1 MPWDRVARTGRGHKM
16 GSFVGAVLL
25 GAAVLSGQGG
35 FVPAAAAAA
44 AAPVAAAGAP
54 VTFNVRSAGSGP
66 WSAAQTWEGGRAP
79 GRGDFVQVRAGH
91 AVTYDVDSD
100 VPIRMVH
107 VAGTLTFARDRDTR
121 LDVGLLKVQRGED
134 DVVEDG
140 FACAAHALVEQPDDS
155 RGPLPVLEIGTP
167 AEPIPAGVT
176 ATIRLLHFDGT
187 NAETLPAIVNCG
199 GRWDVHGAPMSRTW
213 VKLAQP
219 AAAGADTL
227 MLTEGVSGW
236 RAGDRVI
243 VTDSEKPRHRG
254 SGYDRVDGDYGSEM
268 RLLAPSPDAPAN
280 GSALTTLKLDKP
292 LARPHAA
299 SDEGRVEVANLSR
312 NVVIESAEPKG
323 VRGHTMYH
331 RHSTGGISYA
341 EFRHLGKEG
350 LLGKYPI
357 HFHLVRDA
365 MRGSGVVGASIWDS
379 KNRFMAIHGTDY
391 LLVRDCV
398 GFRSVGHGFFLE
410 DATEQYNV
418 LDRNLAVQCFK
429 GKRLPDQVLPFDQN
443 EGAGF
448 WWANGRNTLV
458 RNVACE
464 NDRYGYRFEI
474 ARIGDDDPVIALR
487 TPDGSVKDRDVRT
500 VPFLR
505 FEDNESHSEG
515 LYSFFFGDDP
525 NASVRG
531 DRAHPF
537 VARNLRAWQTHYALR
552 PNVQFFLMDRL
563 DVDDAVYGVYHPL
576 YDAHVYR
583 DVRLN
588 RIASEP
594 VNRGHDDESFQT
606 GSFTYD
612 RLTISNSKVG
622 RDPLIQL
629 TCSSPTPGNAG
640 HFRGLSV
647 VDSASPGGNVVDLG
661 GGPRVEN
668 VEHGVAY
675 YFHDSPGGGRALK
688 VVNAHAPDATTDGGD
703 YKPVEGFTGKDV
715 RAAEVAAVPF
725 PTLLEPVDDL
735 PPATMITSVR
745 RQGGR
750 VRVTGVSQDDGEVA
764 AVTVNGQGATI
775 SHNAAGVAD
784 WEIELDEAAG
794 GAAAGAIEA
803 GARDQAGNVELTPA
817 VRPLAP

>member
-1 MPWDRVARTGRGHKM
+1 MIPRMQGPAGRAARAIAWWAAALAVALGQ
-16 GSFVGAVLL
+16 AVT
-25 GAAVLSGQGG
+25 
-35 FVPAAAAAA
+35 PHRAAAAD
-44 AAPVAAAGAP
+44 AP
-54 VTFNVRSAGSGP
+54 VTFDARSARSGA
-66 WSAAQTWEGGRAP
+66 WSAAETWEGGRAP
-79 GRGDFVQVRAGH
+79 GRGGFVQVRAGH
-91 AVTYDVDSD
+91 AVTYDMNSD
-100 VPIRMVH
+100 VPIRMIH
-107 VAGTLTFARDRDTR
+107 VAGTLSFARDRDTR
-121 LDVGLLKVQRGED
+121 LDVGLIKVQRGEE
-134 DVVEDG
+134 DVIEDG

-167 AEPIPAGVT
+167 DAPIPADVT
-176 ATIRLLHFDGT
+176 ATIRLVHFEGT
-187 NAETLPAIVNCG
+187 SAETLPAIINCG

-213 VKLAQP
+213 VKLARP
-219 AAAGADTL
+219 AEAGAHTVTL
-227 MLTEGVSGW
+227 SEGVTGW
-236 RAGDRVI
+236 RVGDRVI
-243 VTDSEKPRHRG
+243 VTDSEKPRRSG
-254 SGYDRVDGDYGSEM
+254 GGYDREAGDAGSEM
-268 RLLAPSPDAPAN
+268 RLITAGPGAAAE
-280 GSALTTLKLDKP
+280 GAAVTTLKLDKP
-292 LARPHAA
+292 LARAHAA

-312 NVVIESAEPKG
+312 NVVIESANPEG

-331 RHSTGGISYA
+331 RHSSGGISYA

-464 NDRYGYRFEI
+464 NDRYGFRFEI
-474 ARIGDDDPVIALR
+474 ARIGGDDPVIGLR
-487 TPDGSVKDRDVRT
+487 MPDGSMADRDVRT

-531 DRAHPF
+531 DRQHPF

-552 PNVQFFLMDRL
+552 PNVQFFLMDGL
-563 DVDDAVYGVYHPL
+563 DVNDAVYGVYHPF

-588 RIASEP
+588 RLTSEP

-612 RLTISNSKVG
+612 NLTISNSKIG

-629 TCSSPTPGNAG
+629 TCTSPTAGNAG
-640 HFRGLSV
+640 HFRALSIV
-647 VDSASPGGNVVDLG
+647 NSTSQGGNVVDLG
-661 GGPRVEN
+661 GGPRQEK

-675 YFHDSPGGGRALK
+675 YFHDSSGDGRALK
-688 VVNAHAPDATTDGGD
+688 VVSAHTPIGAANEPAGE

-715 RAAEVAAVPF
+715 RAAEVSGVTF
-725 PTLLEPVDDL
+725 PALLEPLDDL

-745 RQGGR
+745 RAEGGR
-750 VRVTGVSQDDGEVA
+750 VRVTGVSQDNGDIA
-764 AVTVNGQGATI
+764 AVTVNGRPATFSRNGTGI
-775 SHNAAGVAD
+775 AD
-784 WEIELDEAAG
+784 WEAELQSP
-794 GAAAGAIEA
+794 AAAGDGAIAIEA
-803 GARDQAGNVELTPA
+803 RATDDAGNVEQTPA
-817 VRPLAP
+817 VRKVSD